1 MLIAQFAYNS
11 STTETTL
18 VTLFYANLSYTL
30 EAYREPGITNI
41 DNKRA
46 CVHVK
51 NLADLHVK
59 LSKEL
64 RFVAERNAY
73 YYNKKRSQELTLVLG
88 DRVYL
93 LRTNIKTAR
102 QSSKLDY
109 KMLGPFK
116 IIRVV
121 PLLNYKLALLK
132 TINIH
137 LVFYISLL

>member
-18 VTLFYANLSYTL
+18 VTLFYANLSYTP
-30 EAYREPGITNI
+30 EAYRELGILNV

-46 CVHVK
+46 RVHVEDLA
-51 NLADLHVK
+51 NLHSQ

-64 RFVAERNAY
+64 QFVAERNAY
-73 YYNKKRSQELTLVLG
+73 YYNKRRSQELTLVLG

-93 LRTNIKTAR
+93 LRVNIKTAK

-109 KMLGPFK
+109 KMLGPFTIK
-116 IIRVV
+116 KVIL
-121 PLLNYKLALLK
+121 LLNYKLAFLR

-137 LVFYISLL
+137 PVFYISLL